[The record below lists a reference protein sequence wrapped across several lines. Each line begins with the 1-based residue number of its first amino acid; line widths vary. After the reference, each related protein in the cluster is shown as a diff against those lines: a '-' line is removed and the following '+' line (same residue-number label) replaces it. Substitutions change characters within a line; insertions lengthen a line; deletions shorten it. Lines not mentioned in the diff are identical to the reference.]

1 MGSDNSHLETPSACV
16 NLTFLSEPVAQL
28 CQGAPNITSSLM
40 GDPSLGPDLTYDK
53 ILLQSSSSLAST
65 VTVFMVVGSC
75 SQAMFSANRSEPKE
89 CGCSHLGEERLG
101 GRD

>member
-1 MGSDNSHLETPSACV
+1 MGSDNSHLETSSARV

-28 CQGAPNITSSLM
+28 CQGAPNITYSLM
-40 GDPSLGPDLTYDK
+40 GDASLGPGLTYDK
-53 ILLQSSSSLAST
+53 ILLQSSSAST
-65 VTVFMVVGSC
+65 VTVFMIVGSC